1 MTNKFDISELKKPK
15 KQGILKT
22 PAVEKPV
29 KNPALKKERR
39 TVGRPSKNIAE
50 KLTKKI
56 TVNFTESEFNTL
68 SKLSVERY
76 DISLSKIIRVL
87 LKENKHI

>member
-22 PAVEKPV
+22 PAVEEPV
-29 KNPALKKERR
+29 KKSVLKKERR
-39 TVGRPSKNIAE
+39 KVGRPTKNTAQ

-56 TVNFTESEFNTL
+56 TVNLTELEFSAL

-76 DISLSKIIRVL
+76 DISLSKLIRML

>member
-1 MTNKFDISELKKPK
+1 MTNRFDISELKKPK

-22 PAVEKPV
+22 PIIKEPVKKPV
-29 KNPALKKERR
+29 LKKEKRA
-39 TVGRPSKNIAE
+39 VGRPSKNTAE

-68 SKLSVERY
+68 LKLSVERY
-76 DISLSKIIRVL
+76 DISLSKIIRLL